1 MMRLFSS
8 RRQSI
13 TADVR
18 ARAARFE
25 QQYGRLPSQR
35 ELARLAQVTRVP
47 DDLDDLSGIP
57 RYLQVARVIEAE
69 IKAGQWTPGNPVPS
83 RNQLAERF
91 GIARETAA
99 RAHAWLARVGY
110 LVAVPGVG
118 MVVTPANRWPG
129 RGI

>member
-1 MMRLFSS
+1 
-8 RRQSI
+8 
-13 TADVR
+13 
-18 ARAARFE
+18 
-25 QQYGRLPSQR
+25 
-35 ELARLAQVTRVP
+35 VTDVP

-69 IKAGQWTPGNPVPS
+69 IREGQWAPGNPVPS

-99 RAHAWLARVGY
+99 RAHSWLAKAGY

-118 MVVTPANRWPG
+118 MVVTPPSRWPE
-129 RGI
+129 RA